1 MTVKVV
7 IDIPSLYKKIEVLS
21 KDYVPAKKDASM
33 DFKKEDSTV
42 RDIKLL
48 LKLLAQNV
56 RLQDVS
62 VWKQQG
68 IEFMS
73 MKDYDRCYIRISKK
87 KSTKEL
93 GRGFFGSVYN
103 VVSDP
108 CIKHVP
114 KGVKRVA
121 VKLETIG
128 SAHEYE
134 PNQEPVRV
142 AEVIQI
148 YKKAHA
154 LGIAPELYTCFVTKN
169 SSEEITIV
177 KVSEIVEGTSW
188 SSVDWSSG
196 IDKQAALADL
206 RSKVFKMNK
215 AGIIHHDLH
224 SGNVMVRPD
233 GTVCIL
239 DFDRAKFVKNE
250 ELNRLG
256 EFNASI
262 GFSWEPK
269 GLASKEGV
277 DFLYNALLEDGSIV
291 LGSKVAAGTVKSS
304 RMGKKSSKLTT
315 KLNKT
320 KKRSRGTI

>member
-1 MTVKVV
+1 MSVKIS

-21 KDYVPAKKDASM
+21 KNYVPVKKMASM
-33 DFKKEDSTV
+33 EFKKEDSTV

-56 RLQDVS
+56 RLQDMS
-62 VWKQQG
+62 IWKQQG

-73 MKDYDRCYIRISKK
+73 TKDYEKCYIKISKK

-93 GRGFFGSVYN
+93 GKGFFGAVYT

-108 CIKHVP
+108 CIKHIP

-134 PNQEPVRV
+134 PNQEPARV

-148 YKKAHA
+148 YKKVHA

-169 SSEEITIV
+169 TSDELAIV
-177 KVSEIVEGTSW
+177 KVSEIVEGTPW
-188 SSVDWSSG
+188 SSMDWSSG
-196 IDKQAALADL
+196 IDKQAALDDL
-206 RSKVFKMNK
+206 RSKISKMNK

-233 GTVCIL
+233 GTVSIL
-239 DFDRAKFVKNE
+239 DFDRAKFAKNE
-250 ELNRLG
+250 ELDRLG
-256 EFNASI
+256 EFNTSI
-262 GFSWEPK
+262 GFLWEPK

-291 LGSKVAAGTVKSS
+291 LGSKAATGTLKSS
-304 RMGKKSSKLTT
+304 RVSKKSSKLTK

-320 KKRSRGTI
+320 KKRSRV